1 MLPNDLFS
9 DEDEPL
15 IVVFIKIRAKTGRSR
30 VLNPVLNCLYGNN
43 LDNILHPY

>member
-15 IVVFIKIRAKTGRSR
+15 IVVFTEIRTKKD
-30 VLNPVLNCLYGNN
+30 VVV
-43 LDNILHPY
+43 